1 MMSDFPHKIRI
12 RLAQSYSSTIRK
24 VWYHPL
30 RIQNYLGFIVSDLM
44 YMVNE
49 YWLSYLEKSLDIW
62 KLDLLPVLSLTS
74 NESSFSD
81 SFLLEWLKA
90 YKIYAR
96 LLSKAYI
103 YYNTPALVVQWPH
116 CGQNF
121 QILSKYYEGLFLLKF
136 VR

>member
-1 MMSDFPHKIRI
+1 
-12 RLAQSYSSTIRK
+12 
-24 VWYHPL
+24 
-30 RIQNYLGFIVSDLM
+30 M

-62 KLDLLPVLSLTS
+62 KLDLLPVTS
-74 NESSFSD
+74 NESSFTD

>member
-1 MMSDFPHKIRI
+1 
-12 RLAQSYSSTIRK
+12 
-24 VWYHPL
+24 
-30 RIQNYLGFIVSDLM
+30 M

-49 YWLSYLEKSLDIW
+49 HWLGYLEKSLDIW
-62 KLDLLPVLSLTS
+62 KLDLLPVLPVTS

-103 YYNTPALVVQWPH
+103 YYNTPAIVVQWPH
-116 CGQNF
+116 CGQDF
-121 QILSKYYEGLFLLKF
+121 EILSKNYEGLFQLEFVTFANKTDLLLVIGKN
-136 VR
+136 VT